1 MALALSRRSAGC
13 GPVHGS
19 APIHAPHFHT
29 TIDAIMQIIAGL
41 VSLLKRATSER
52 EVPAEEP
59 ASGSEQ
65 SGQHSELMHGAA
77 ADAKGRNKRMRL
89 RDPPAAGAGALAGD
103 FNLQVCELLRDRT
116 GYMKQGEGTEFYV
129 CCPSCEQFHT
139 PAGQL
144 ALRQHHQ
151 FSTEPQFVL
160 PDGGEATDD
169 SSSHEL
175 SSSRYAP
182 SRNEATT
189 SSDAELENVLPQ
201 QGSGSTCGG
210 TSQLACLNTELG
222 ACSGSSSSSLH
233 AFMQRLLSPMVA
245 AALVAL
251 EMGRLHPLSPGTLSS
266 TVAGGHTGRG
276 VHGPNEHVGAAQNLT
291 KRV

>member
-1 MALALSRRSAGC
+1 MNNSTPQQVNSLFAST
-13 GPVHGS
+13 GS
-19 APIHAPHFHT
+19 
-29 TIDAIMQIIAGL
+29 L
-41 VSLLKRATSER
+41 
-52 EVPAEEP
+52 
-59 ASGSEQ
+59 
-65 SGQHSELMHGAA
+65 
-77 ADAKGRNKRMRL
+77 
-89 RDPPAAGAGALAGD
+89 
-103 FNLQVCELLRDRT
+103 
-116 GYMKQGEGTEFYV
+116 
-129 CCPSCEQFHT
+129 
-139 PAGQL
+139 
-144 ALRQHHQ
+144 
-151 FSTEPQFVL
+151 STEPQFVL

-169 SSSHEL
+169 RSSHEL
-175 SSSRYAP
+175 SSSSYAP